1 VLKKI
6 KGGKSGHGRVETLV
20 QEQIEDQAEEIEATQ
35 TL

>member
-1 VLKKI
+1 VKKDKHG
-6 KGGKSGHGRVETLV
+6 KGRIETLV